1 MHHME
6 RLEKYSITVVIPTRN
21 SMPELEAHVHAL
33 NEWLHRVGQVIV
45 VDSDSSDGTLEYL
58 QENLKHECV
67 EFLNHPPGL
76 YESWNAAI
84 KRAGSKYTYIATVND
99 YMPWETLVRL
109 YSEAER
115 LAADVVVSAPEIV
128 YEDSTSKHRKWPI
141 HSFLEKSVPKETYLF
156 QPLELL
162 AWNSIDLP
170 GTLIGSSASN
180 LYRSVALQENPFP
193 YDYGHAGD
201 SAWAVAQALSLRWA
215 FVPDVASN
223 FQCHAGKGSGRGQGR
238 RLRAQL
244 YALSCRQFE
253 CAEGELATAGVEA
266 EILSA
271 LRYLF
276 RLWERKEQA
285 VSGYQAYRKRRV
297 PWVIFPRAWM
307 LRSSKNRADL
317 EIRHQVEVV
326 LAKTGDLYCYEQ

>member
-6 RLEKYSITVVIPTRN
+6 RLEKYSITVIIPTRN

-84 KRAGSKYTYIATVND
+84 KRAGSKFTYIATVND
-99 YMPWETLVRL
+99 FMPFETLVRL

-128 YEDSTSKHRKWPI
+128 LSDRSQKYRKWPI
-141 HSFLEKSVPKETYLF
+141 HRLLELSAKKETYVL

-162 AWNSIDLP
+162 VWNSVELP

-180 LYRSVALQENPFP
+180 LYRTEALQENPFP
-193 YDYGHAGD
+193 CDYGHAGD
-201 SAWAVAQALSLRWA
+201 SAWAVGGALTNRWVV
-215 FVPDVASN
+215 VPDVSSKFWYHGGQN
-223 FQCHAGKGSGRGQGR
+223 NSSGHGR

-244 YALSCRQFE
+244 YALSAGQAE
-253 CAEGELATAGVEA
+253 CARDSLAVSDAESGILDELKLLTE
-266 EILSA
+266 
-271 LRYLF
+271 
-276 RLWERKEQA
+276 LWTQKEQA
-285 VSGYQAYRKRRV
+285 VLGYQAYRKRRIS
-297 PWVIFPRAWM
+297 WVFFPGAWV
-307 LRSSKNRADL
+307 LRSSKNRSNF
-317 EIRHQVEVV
+317 EIRRQVKC
-326 LAKTGDLYCYEQ
+326 LLQAIGDLYGYTN